1 MNGFGSPAPPPQAAK
16 AFVRQWWGLVRQ
28 RPAITATLLDSN
40 ASLEFVNEGGPAEG
54 LVCLALGANGMQEL
68 TIGGLGPGESKSVSV
83 EPPAE
88 GPFECV
94 WGCSDVRGRTYV
106 GSYDGRH
113 RRLKRR
119 EHLPLEDVFRELY
132 DR

>member
-1 MNGFGSPAPPPQAAK
+1 MNGFGTPAPPPQAAK
-16 AFVRQWWGLVRQ
+16 AFVRQWWGLVPQ
-28 RPAITATLLDSN
+28 RPVITATLLESDG
-40 ASLEFVNEGGPAEG
+40 SLEFVNEGGLAEG
-54 LVCLALGANGMQEL
+54 LVCLALGANGMHEL
-68 TIGGLGPGESKSVSV
+68 AIGSLGPGESKSVQV

-94 WGCSDVRGRTYV
+94 WMCSDARGRTHV

-119 EHLPLEDVFRELY
+119 EQLVLEDVFRELY
-132 DR
+132 GD

>member
-1 MNGFGSPAPPPQAAK
+1 MGFGVPAPPPQAAK
-16 AFVRQWWGLVRQ
+16 AFVRQWWGLGRQ
-28 RPAITATLLDSN
+28 RPVIVATLLDSDD
-40 ASLEFVNEGGPAEG
+40 SLEFVNEGGPAEG
-54 LVCLALGANGMQEL
+54 LACLALGANGMQEL
-68 TIGGLGPGESKSVSV
+68 AIGSLGPGESKSASI
-83 EPPAE
+83 EPPAT

-94 WGCSDVRGRTYV
+94 WACSDTRGRTHV

-119 EHLPLEDVFRELY
+119 EHLVLEDVFRELY